1 MKLHLEV
8 WESSENRRELHYFM
22 KDGAAHG
29 YQDAAYVFGY
39 NPEIV
44 SADTVK
50 KILALIQ
57 GYRLVL
63 VVGPNYDV
71 ARDRNLLAN
80 LGTTG
85 EEVNANI
92 LVLLERGALAYEQV
106 LPHPDERER
115 NA

>member
-8 WESSENRRELHYFM
+8 WESSENRYKCRCFM
-22 KDGAAHG
+22 KNGDTDA
-29 YQDAAYVFGY
+29 YQDAAHVFG
-39 NPEIV
+39 PKIV
-44 SADTVK
+44 SADTVQ
-50 KILALIQ
+50 KIIALVK
-57 GYRLVL
+57 GYRLLLVL
-63 VVGPNYDV
+63 GPNYDV
-71 ARDRNLLAN
+71 ARDRNLLGN